1 MSFFKVYFKDIFSI
15 CFGHDFEIFN
25 FSASNKRKIILIS
38 SASKSNFYKD
48 GSYTDRYF
56 QINSK
61 DFKNIIFYLDYLDKD
76 LPERLDENIVL
87 FRLKKLLY

>member
-1 MSFFKVYFKDIFSI
+1 MILRFLILVRVIKKNNI
-15 CFGHDFEIFN
+15 N
-25 FSASNKRKIILIS
+25 FLCLKI
-38 SASKSNFYKD
+38 KFYKD

-87 FRLKKLLY
+87 FRLKKTSVLIGIFSFIMYFFKIL